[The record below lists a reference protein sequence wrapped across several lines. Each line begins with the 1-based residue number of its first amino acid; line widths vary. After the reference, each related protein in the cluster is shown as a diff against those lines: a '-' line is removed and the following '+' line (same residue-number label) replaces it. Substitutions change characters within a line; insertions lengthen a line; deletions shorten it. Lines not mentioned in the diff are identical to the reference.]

1 MIVKQWKQNFLL
13 YMLLIISAVMV
24 FFPVLYAFLISFM
37 TPDDIQMRRIFPT
50 QFTFDNFINI
60 FQKVPLFTYLYN
72 SLVVST
78 VVMIGQLIVSSLAAY
93 AFVFL
98 QFKGRN
104 LIFSCLF
111 QRCLFRGKRRWY
123 LTFLTI
129 QNFGWI
135 NSFAGMTVP
144 FLQQLSVFS
153 CYANIL

>member
-37 TPDDIQMRRIFPT
+37 TPDDVQMRRLFPT

-72 SLVVST
+72 SLIVST

-104 LIFSCLF
+104 LIFFLF
-111 QRCLFRGKRRWY
+111 ISTMLIPWEA
-123 LTFLTI
+123 TMVPNFLTI

-135 NSFAGMTVP
+135 NSFAGMTV
-144 FLQQLSVFS
+144 
-153 CYANIL
+153 

>member
-1 MIVKQWKQNFLL
+1 
-13 YMLLIISAVMV
+13 
-24 FFPVLYAFLISFM
+24 M

-104 LIFSCLF
+104 LIFPVYF
-111 QRCLFRGKRRWY
+111 NDAY
-123 LTFLTI
+123 
-129 QNFGWI
+129 
-135 NSFAGMTVP
+135 
-144 FLQQLSVFS
+144 SVGS
-153 CYANIL
+153 DDGT